1 MTQIRQLFAIAI
13 WFGISLVM
21 GSHIGIGRAEIWS
34 DRSFPPTVTPTVND
48 DDELPTTKPGTLI
61 VEGEP
66 VEVTLNLYADA
77 DMPLITYYP
86 ESLAVDDGCGDIG
99 CGIFFRSTGAYTAEV
114 NFFFPS
120 GELAIADLEAEVTS
134 DQGMIAN
141 QGWIIDGIET
151 DPASLSF
158 PWAKTLVRFHEP
170 NYELVGAVYIGEAN
184 GRVFRV
190 TVVMLPEAGDGFSPI
205 AHSILEH
212 VQVRPRP
219 AF

>member
-1 MTQIRQLFAIAI
+1 M
-13 WFGISLVM
+13 
-21 GSHIGIGRAEIWS
+21 GRAELWS
-34 DRSFPPTVTPTVND
+34 DRSFPQTVTQTVT
-48 DDELPTTKPGTLI
+48 DEEDLPATKPATLI

-66 VEVTLNLYADA
+66 VEVTLNLYADG

-99 CGIFFRSTGAYTAEV
+99 CGIFFRSTGAYIAEV

-120 GELAIADLEAEVTS
+120 GELTVADLEAEVTG
-134 DQGMIAN
+134 DQGLIAN
-141 QGWIIDGIET
+141 HGWAIDGIEK
-151 DPASLSF
+151 DPEYRSF

-170 NYELVGAVYIGEAN
+170 DYELVGAVYIGEAN
-184 GRVFRV
+184 GRVFRA

-205 AHSILEH
+205 AHSILEN
-212 VQVRPRP
+212 VQVRPRR